1 PDVII
6 GVATGGRYVA
16 EEIGKKINV
25 PLVIIKRQRNSTKKK
40 SKFRMASFLPFL
52 PRPIN
57 DLLRIAEIKFNERKF
72 RKSGRILSV
81 GAVAHISG
89 DLEHLRKGKRILIVD
104 DAVDSGGTFID
115 CIN

>member
-1 PDVII
+1 
-6 GVATGGRYVA
+6 
-16 EEIGKKINV
+16 
-25 PLVIIKRQRNSTKKK
+25 
-40 SKFRMASFLPFL
+40 FLPFL

-115 CIN
+115 CINFSNRIF